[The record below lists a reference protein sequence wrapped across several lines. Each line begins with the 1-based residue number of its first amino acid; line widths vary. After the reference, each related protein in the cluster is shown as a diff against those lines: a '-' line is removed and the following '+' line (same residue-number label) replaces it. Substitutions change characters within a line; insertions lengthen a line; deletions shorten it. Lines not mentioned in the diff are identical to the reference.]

1 MSIIKI
7 SNLTKDY
14 GGGRGVFDLSFEVKK
29 GSVMGFLGPNG
40 AGKTTTIRQLM
51 GFIKS
56 DSGAIEIEG
65 LHPFLDAPKIHKFT
79 SYLPGDPVLIDGM
92 TGSSYLNYSAK
103 LRSISDNNK
112 RDQLLSYF
120 ELDPNIRIKKM
131 SKGTKQKVAL
141 VSTFMGDESLFIL
154 DEPTSGL
161 DPIMQNRFID
171 YILKLRDDGK
181 TVLMSSHIF
190 DEVERCCDETAII
203 KDGKLVSLSTVEEA
217 RANRRKNIS
226 VLLKDENQ
234 ANMLASKFSLT
245 ADEKKVFG
253 TISKDYTSLMQLLS
267 TLDIIDIDISSQSLE
282 EYFMHF
288 YRGDK

>member
-1 MSIIKI
+1 MPVIKI

-14 GGGRGVFDLSFEVKK
+14 GGGRGVFDLSFEVLK

-56 DSGAIEIEG
+56 DSGSIEIEG
-65 LHPFLDAPKIHKFT
+65 LHPFSDAPRIHSFT
-79 SYLPGDPVLIDGM
+79 AYLPGDPVLIDGM
-92 TGSSYLNYSAK
+92 TGSSYLNYCAK
-103 LRSISDNNK
+103 LRGIRDSKK
-112 RDQLLSYF
+112 RKQLLSYF
-120 ELDPNIRIKKM
+120 ELDPDIRIKKM

-141 VSTFMGDESLFIL
+141 VSTFMGDERLFIL

-161 DPIMQNRFID
+161 DPIMQNRFIE
-171 YILKLRDDGK
+171 YINELRTEGK

-203 KDGKLVSLSTVEEA
+203 KDGKLVSLSTVKEA
-217 RANRRKNIS
+217 KEKRRKNIS
-226 VLLKDENQ
+226 V
-234 ANMLASKFSLT
+234 MLGSLEDAAKLALKFSLSQ
-245 ADEKKVFG
+245 DNNRVFG
-253 TISKDYTSLMQLLS
+253 AINNDYTELMQMLS
-267 TLDIIDIDISSQSLE
+267 TFNILDIDISSQSLE

-288 YRGDK
+288 YKGE